1 MVRPRSLHF
10 YGGSHTGAPF
20 EPGGRKKNA
29 LPCRRNAKK
38 NFPDFCCT
46 GAAIAKPRFLQCF
59 SALSSAN
66 ISFYQQSCCSCTL
79 APVLHKPHTTASHT
93 FFFRNPE
100 ALAANEQHTRPA
112 SKRSET
118 WPAGVRLERGSAPK
132 PQIPECYPLK
142 KCVLVRPPPVS
153 KTNAKP

>member
-1 MVRPRSLHF
+1 MVRTRGPPSNREAGKKMRSR
-10 YGGSHTGAPF
+10 AD
-20 EPGGRKKNA
+20 EMRKKK
-29 LPCRRNAKK
+29 LPG
-38 NFPDFCCT
+38 FFCT
-46 GAAIAKPRFLQCF
+46 GAAIAKPQFLQCF

-153 KTNAKP
+153 KTNAKPPYDL